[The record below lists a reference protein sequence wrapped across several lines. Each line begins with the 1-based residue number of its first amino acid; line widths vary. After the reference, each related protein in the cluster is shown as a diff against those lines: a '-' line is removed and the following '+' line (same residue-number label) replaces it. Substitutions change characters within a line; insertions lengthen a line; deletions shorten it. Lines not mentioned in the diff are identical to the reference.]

1 SIAKTWLRVRV
12 PSRTSVRVAQS
23 VERETPAWNVLSR
36 LRGCSAVGS
45 ASPCQGEGR
54 GFETRHPLWERSWSH
69 QPERR
74 TARSGWFLLVSGRCR
89 IGTAHKRSWP
99 NG

>member
-1 SIAKTWLRVRV
+1 HPVSPLRL
-12 PSRTSVRVAQS
+12 PPTSTPFPYTTLFRS
-23 VERETPAWNVLSR
+23 ETPAWNFLSR

-54 GFETRHPLWERSWSH
+54 GFETRHPLLERSWPH

-89 IGTAHKRSWP
+89 IGTAHKRPWLS
-99 NG
+99 G